1 MEWATE
7 SNAQALGSQD
17 FCLGFFGRQA
27 EVSKMGDTEVSVR
40 LSQLEK
46 WLNHLKE
53 IEDRL
58 GEIENELV
66 RSKEEKFSQQ
76 EPRIWGLS
84 QTKTPKRH

>member
-46 WLNHLKE
+46 WLNCLSKIVESLDE
-53 IEDRL
+53 IEK
-58 GEIENELV
+58 ELV